1 MERKI
6 DNKTDTRIKIIE
18 HKYDVRK
25 FLTSLFKIKL
35 NARSHHNEGKEKKLN
50 ILLLIEVI
58 LINQS
63 YRKILHCKDF
73 SCVILP
79 FVEKI
84 KQIPSER
91 TLMVC

>member
-1 MERKI
+1 M
-6 DNKTDTRIKIIE
+6 
-18 HKYDVRK
+18 
-25 FLTSLFKIKL
+25 
-35 NARSHHNEGKEKKLN
+35 EKKLN

-84 KQIPSER
+84 KQIPSEI